1 MKPIKTLTPWLC
13 NVDLTNKFGFV
24 YRITNL
30 SSGKFYIGQK
40 QLVRR
45 CKSKLLPDDKWK
57 TYRSSCKSLIAD
69 IDKLGINNFK
79 FEIIA
84 AATSKNELN
93 YLELER
99 QIIEGAIIKDS
110 YNGWVSVKIRR
121 IKPT

>member
-1 MKPIKTLTPWLC
+1 MKQIKTLTPWEY
-13 NVDLTNKFGFV
+13 NIDLTDKFGFV

-45 CKSKLLPDDKWK
+45 CKSKLLPDEKWK

-79 FEIIA
+79 FEILCT
-84 AATSKNELN
+84 ATSKNELN

-99 QIIEGAIIKDS
+99 QIIEGALIKGS
-110 YNGWVSVKIRR
+110 YNGWASVKIRR
-121 IKPT
+121 IKFT